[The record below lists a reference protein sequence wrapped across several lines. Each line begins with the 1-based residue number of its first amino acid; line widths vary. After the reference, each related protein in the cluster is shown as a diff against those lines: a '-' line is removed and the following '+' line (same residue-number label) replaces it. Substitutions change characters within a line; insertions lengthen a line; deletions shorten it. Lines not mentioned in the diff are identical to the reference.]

1 MSLFS
6 TGPFSYNRFDEM
18 DKAYN
23 KLYEK
28 KAAKD
33 YDGDGKVESGKEEYF
48 GSRDKAIKKAMGKT
62 VKEGKGEMPDFIK
75 KKMDEKKKEG
85 CSCKESV
92 DYLLEQGVDL
102 SEYTWKEMEELFYEG
117 MHREVKTGKVVDKA
131 KPGVSYYPNMPKQK
145 TSVALRKE
153 KEAKSMKEEVCDYL
167 IDRGYT
173 NNEVS
178 AEVLFNHMSDEWIN
192 QILEEG

>member
-153 KEAKSMKEEVCDYL
+153 KEAKNMKEEVCDYL